1 MQVKELQLDDWVY
14 GIDGAGGKHPS
25 VISAVDI
32 YPTNKTPR
40 IVTLGGYGYQQE
52 QLEPIP
58 LTQAI
63 LAANFGMKNNT
74 GLYGISDDYYDFDI
88 YEINDGT
95 YLARYHNCEMS
106 SIPDEQVL
114 VCYVHQLQHFMRHC
128 LIEEDI
134 RL

>member
-1 MQVKELQLDDWVY
+1 MKVKELQLDDWVY
-14 GIDGAGGKHPS
+14 GIGGGVKRTC

-52 QLEPIP
+52 HLEPIP
-58 LTQAI
+58 LTAEI
-63 LAANFGMKNNT
+63 LEQNGFKKKGHR
-74 GLYGISDDYYDFDI
+74 YGIYDDYFDFEM
-88 YEINDGT
+88 YEYNDGT
-95 YLARYHNCEMS
+95 WIVTYHCCEMQL
-106 SIPDEQVL
+106 PDEQLL

-128 LIEEDI
+128 AIEKEL

>member
-1 MQVKELQLDDWVY
+1 MQVKELQLGDWVY

-52 QLEPIP
+52 YLEPIP

-63 LAANFGMKNNT
+63 LAANFGKVNNT

-95 YLARYHNCEMS
+95 YLARYHNCEMTN
-106 SIPDEQVL
+106 IPDEQVL
-114 VCYVHQLQHFMRHC
+114 VRYVHQLQHFMRHC
-128 LIEEDI
+128 LIEEGI

>member
-1 MQVKELQLDDWVY
+1 MKAKDLMIGDWVY
-14 GIDGAGGKHPS
+14 NTHNRKA
-25 VISAVDI
+25 
-32 YPTNKTPR
+32 
-40 IVTLGGYGYQQE
+40 E
-52 QLEPIP
+52 QVAEIGSGLVMLDYNDLCEYDEIEPIP
-58 LTQAI
+58 LTQAA
-63 LAANFGMKNNT
+63 LAANFGKKNNT